1 MADGEAMVTKPG
13 TLHGVGVGPGDP
25 DLITLKA
32 WKLISQAQVIAY
44 LAANGKDST
53 ARDIAKPF
61 IPATAEHLVI
71 DMPMRVEREPGE
83 RAYDEGA
90 ARIAAALDKGQDVV
104 MLCEGDPFFYG
115 SFMYIFARLAATHS
129 CRIVPGVTSITA
141 SAASLRRPLSARN
154 EVVKVLP
161 ATLPEDRLREE
172 LQTAESAAI
181 IKVGRHLPKIRNIL
195 GLLDLAAR
203 AHVIVKATHHDE
215 RIIPLLDITENHLPY
230 FSTILV
236 YTGAETW

>member
-1 MADGEAMVTKPG
+1 MAGDEAMVTG
-13 TLHGVGVGPGDP
+13 TLYGVGVGPGDP

-32 WKLISQAQVIAY
+32 WKLISTAPVIAY
-44 LAANGKDST
+44 LAANGKEST
-53 ARDIAKPF
+53 ARDIAKPH
-61 IPATAEHLVI
+61 IPASARHLVI

-83 RAYDEGA
+83 RAYDAGA
-90 ARIAAALDKGQDVV
+90 AAIATELNRGHDVV

-115 SFMYIFARLAATHS
+115 SFMYVFARLARSYLCIA
-129 CRIVPGVTSITA
+129 VPGVTSITA

-172 LQTAESAAI
+172 LLTAESAAI
-181 IKVGRHLPKIRNIL
+181 IKVGRHLAKIRNIL
-195 GLLDLAAR
+195 GLLDLASR
-203 AHVIVKATHHDE
+203 AQVIVKATHKDE
-215 RIIPLLDITENHLPY
+215 KVTPLLAITEDHLPY

-236 YTGAETW
+236 YSGSETW

>member
-1 MADGEAMVTKPG
+1 MVTRTA
-13 TLHGVGVGPGDP
+13 TLYGVGVGPGDP
-25 DLITLKA
+25 ELMTVKA
-32 WKLISQAQVIAY
+32 WRLVSTARVIAY

-53 ARDIAKPF
+53 ARDIARAFLPDD
-61 IPATAEHLVI
+61 AEHLVI

-83 RAYDEGA
+83 KAYDAGA
-90 ARIAAALDKGQDVV
+90 AAIAAQLDKGRDVV

-115 SFMYIFARLAATHS
+115 SFMYIFARLAKRYP
-129 CRIVPGVTSITA
+129 CVVVPGVTSITA

-172 LQTAESAAI
+172 LMTAESAAI
-181 IKVGRHLPKIRNIL
+181 IKVGRHLPKVRNIL
-195 GLLDLAAR
+195 GLLDLGHR
-203 AHVIVKATHHDE
+203 AHVIVRATHEDE
-215 RIIPLLDITENHLPY
+215 TVTPLHAITEDRLPY

-236 YTGAETW
+236 YTGAEAW

>member
-1 MADGEAMVTKPG
+1 MVTG

-32 WKLISQAQVIAY
+32 WKLIAHAPVIAY
-44 LAANGKDST
+44 LAANGQDST
-53 ARDIAKPF
+53 ARDIAKPH
-61 IPATAEHLVI
+61 IPASARHLVI

-83 RAYDEGA
+83 RAYDAGA
-90 ARIAAALDKGQDVV
+90 AAIAAELDRGLDVV

-115 SFMYIFARLAATHS
+115 SFMYIFARLAKRYP
-129 CRIVPGVTSITA
+129 CVVVPGVTSITA

-161 ATLPEDRLREE
+161 ATLPEDRLRDE
-172 LQTAESAAI
+172 LMTAESAAI
-181 IKVGRHLPKIRNIL
+181 IKVGRHLPKVRNIL
-195 GLLDLAAR
+195 GMLDLATN
-203 AHVIVKATHHDE
+203 AHVIVKATHADE
-215 RIIPLLDITENHLPY
+215 AVTPLLAITEDRLPY